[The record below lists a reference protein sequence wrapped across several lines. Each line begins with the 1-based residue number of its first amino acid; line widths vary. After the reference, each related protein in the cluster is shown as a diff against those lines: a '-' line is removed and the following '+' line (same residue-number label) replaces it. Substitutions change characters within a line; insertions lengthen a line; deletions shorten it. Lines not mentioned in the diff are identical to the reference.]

1 MDGAPGR
8 CSHGGSVMLG
18 WGAERAP
25 EHLERLERLIHS
37 HVEDELCAAAEN
49 PHLNEDLAKAFLA
62 RRDLPP
68 RALQQLAKNSAI
80 LKSRPVL
87 VALVGHPKTP
97 RFVSLPMARSLYT
110 FELMSVALQ
119 PAVPADVKIAIEQLI
134 VDRLEKLSLG
144 ERITLAKRGSAR
156 VAERLLVDP
165 DQRVVDLALN
175 NPYLTEAAI
184 IRTLMRDPINPHF
197 VERVARH
204 SKWSLRTDVRCA
216 LLRNPSTPMAA
227 ALQFAQTLPADIARD
242 ALYNSNLPHSVKTYL
257 MVEIQNRLRD

>member
-1 MDGAPGR
+1 
-8 CSHGGSVMLG
+8 MLG
-18 WGAERAP
+18 WGTERGAD
-25 EHLERLERLIHS
+25 HQLERLEKLIHS
-37 HVEDELCAAAEN
+37 RVEEEICAAAEN
-49 PHLNEDLAKAFLA
+49 PHLNEDLAKALLV
-62 RRDLPP
+62 RRDLPV
-68 RALQQLAKNSAI
+68 RALERLAKNPAI

-87 VALVGHPKTP
+87 VALVAHPKTP
-97 RFVSLPMARSLYT
+97 RFVSLPLARSLYT
-110 FELMSVALQ
+110 FELMAVALQ

-156 VAERLLVDP
+156 VAERLLIDE
-165 DQRVVDLALN
+165 DLRVVELALN

-184 IRTLMRDPINPHF
+184 IRTLMRDPLEPRF

-216 LLRNPSTPMAA
+216 LLRNPNTPMAA

-257 MVEIQNRLRD
+257 MAEIQNRLRE

>member
-1 MDGAPGR
+1 
-8 CSHGGSVMLG
+8 MLG

-25 EHLERLERLIHS
+25 DHQLERLEKLIHS
-37 HVEDELCAAAEN
+37 HVEDEVCAAAEN
-49 PHLNEDLAKAFLA
+49 PHLNEDLAKALLT
-62 RRDLPP
+62 RRDLPV
-68 RALQQLAKNSAI
+68 RALERMAKNSAI

-87 VALVGHPKTP
+87 VALVAHPKTP
-97 RFVSLPMARSLYT
+97 RFVSLPLARSLYT

-119 PAVPADVKIAIEQLI
+119 PPVPADVKIAIEQLI

-156 VAERLLVDP
+156 VAERLLIDADP
-165 DQRVVDLALN
+165 RVVDLAMN

-184 IRTLMRDPINPHF
+184 IRTLMCDPVNPHF

-257 MVEIQNRLRD
+257 MIEIQNRMRE